1 MGKIYG
7 KLVDAIFE
15 WQCDEHLGLTA
26 ENKVRLLNKLEP
38 IIKKFEKRGAKKER
52 KRILDGTEG
61 YERQLAEGLIEYV
74 DRLNA
79 EYKAPQPKV
88 DAEKVRGL
96 IHNIREHAYN
106 KGRAY
111 GAGDMPGYHRERDIL
126 WDAYRALLA
135 ALGIE

>member
-1 MGKIYG
+1 MGKTNRDRAQKVI
-7 KLVDAIFE
+7 
-15 WQCDEHLGLTA
+15 LGL
-26 ENKVRLLNKLEP
+26 LHDDPGLEEAYEEV
-38 IIKKFEKRGAKKER
+38 IAAALDKAEKRGAKKER